1 MYNTLNFLELKIQPA
16 INSRL
21 IPPHAR
27 SSGGLSPA
35 GGTTEGAEGVAPTPV
50 DQGGAADPS
59 TSGASGGTSA

>member
-1 MYNTLNFLELKIQPA
+1 MYNTLDFLELKIQPA

-50 DQGGAADPS
+50 KNPKQKNKQMAVS
-59 TSGASGGTSA
+59 CQNCKK